1 MIAIEQFG
9 MAADQTGMMLSYI
22 GVVSLFMQ
30 GIGIATLT
38 RRYDDNVLMTL
49 SSTTL
54 TVAYFVLVN

>member
-1 MIAIEQFG
+1 